1 MAVSLQLEERNPVR
15 RYSVVFL
22 ILVSS
27 LLVPHASCADEVG
40 LTLDAWFGWTSPLD
54 DYFLTGDV
62 EPLDLAGPISGS
74 SVRMELQYDQE
85 PWFASF
91 VLSGGGSYTLT
102 GGTHDVLRLFDL
114 FMGAKGGIS
123 ILRFLRP
130 HVLAGVMYSHY
141 ILLVPHHELNSAVLH
156 LYGLRLGG
164 GIDIRVVPRAL
175 DLGRFYLELELGPE
189 YVLDIMF
196 SGTPILV
203 QEFRGRAT
211 MRFIAK

>member
-1 MAVSLQLEERNPVR
+1 MR
-15 RYSVVFL
+15 RCGVVL
-22 ILVSS
+22 IILASS
-27 LLVPHASCADEVG
+27 FLVPQASRADEFS

-54 DYFLTGDV
+54 DYYLTGDV

-114 FMGAKGGIS
+114 FVGAKGGIS

-130 HVLAGVMYSHY
+130 HALAGVMYSHY

-156 LYGLRLGG
+156 LYGFRVGG
-164 GIDIRVVPRAL
+164 GIDIRVVPLAF
-175 DLGRFYLELELGPE
+175 DFGRYTLALELGPE

-211 MRFIAK
+211 MRFIEK